1 MRGEAKMQVLRHRI
15 STATAATLAMAVVAT
30 SLLATGRLAAEPV
43 PVRHVEGVTFGF
55 LVLRDL
61 EGHDLA
67 YGDIKQVVKPAHEG
81 YVVSEL
87 KFRFKDGSSYE
98 EITKYTQNGRF
109 RLLSDQTTEKGPAFK
124 KQIETWVDAK
134 SGKVTYRDL
143 DKDKE
148 KGKEKTTTKQ
158 MSLPD
163 DVANGILFILL
174 KNIDPSAG
182 ATVSFVAVSEKPR
195 VVKWNIEPGAE
206 RTIKAG
212 LLELKA
218 QHYIVKT
225 KIEGVAGKVA
235 PLVGKQPPDIHVWL
249 VKSEAP
255 TFLEFEGPL
264 SEDGPVW
271 RIELAAPEAD
281 TPAAR

>member
-1 MRGEAKMQVLRHRI
+1 MQAFRSRI
-15 STATAATLAMAVVAT
+15 VRLTVTPLAIAAIA
-30 SLLATGRLAAEPV
+30 SLLGMTRVAAEQI

-67 YGDIKQVVKPAHEG
+67 YGDLQQVVKPAHED
-81 YVVSEL
+81 YVVAEL

-98 EITKYTQNGRF
+98 EITKYTQNGKF
-109 RLLSDQTTEKGPAFK
+109 RLLSDQTTEKGPSFK
-124 KQIETWVDAK
+124 KQIETWIDAK
-134 SGKVTYRDL
+134 SGKITYREL
-143 DKDKE
+143 E

-158 MSLPD
+158 ISLPD

-174 KNIDPSAG
+174 KNVNPSVG
-182 ATVSFVAVSEKPR
+182 GTVSFVAVSEKPR
-195 VVKWNIEPGAE
+195 VVKWNIVPGPE

-212 LLELKA
+212 LLEFKA

-271 RIELAAPEAD
+271 RIELAAPEPD
-281 TPAAR
+281 SRPQ